1 MLTLRHDLR
10 LPLRRDEKARADF
23 VSGLRRH
30 VFETVAGEMRR
41 VYREAVAPRLAP
53 DAAPED
59 IHAAMRGREAFQ
71 FYSALRVGSQEM
83 VYQAIRPAIERAG
96 AALQRKADEL
106 ARGGAG
112 GDAGGDAPK
121 AAPLGSLTLDPDLEV
136 PRSVSAID
144 IHLSPGSYVE
154 EYAEEDL
161 AVGAVYDNRLAVST
175 FGVFGPNLDDIGQ
188 SIARFV
194 GARHPRFAPRRIL
207 DLGCTVGHNTGAWK
221 DVFPE
226 AEVHGIDVAAPCLRY
241 AAARARSQGR
251 AVHFRQMDAE
261 ALRFPDASFDVVFSS
276 MFLHEVPRKGIP
288 KVLREAYRVLRPG
301 GLMLHMELP
310 PADQL
315 SAYDSFYLDWD
326 GHYNNEPFYR
336 AFRAMDL
343 RRIVTT
349 AGFAPDD
356 YLQHVVPS
364 WSALGADAWRAAVDA
379 PEAPVA
385 SEKTGRLATGIRWF
399 CFGAWKR

>member
-1 MLTLRHDLR
+1 MLTLRHGLR
-10 LPLRRDEKARADF
+10 LSLRRDEKARADF
-23 VSGLRRH
+23 VSALRRH

-41 VYREAVAPRLAP
+41 DYREAVAPRLAP

-59 IHAAMRGREAFQ
+59 IHATMRGREAFQ

-96 AALQRKADEL
+96 AALQREADEL
-106 ARGGAG
+106 AHGGAG
-112 GDAGGDAPK
+112 GDAGGDAAK
-121 AAPLGSLTLDPDLEV
+121 AAPLGSLTLEPGFAV
-136 PRSVSAID
+136 PRSVSAVD

-154 EYAEEDL
+154 EYAEDDL
-161 AVGAVYDNRLAVST
+161 AVGAVYDNRLAIST

-194 GARHPRFAPRRIL
+194 LVRHPQFAPRRIL

-343 RRIVTT
+343 RRIVAT

>member
-1 MLTLRHDLR
+1 MSTRAQIAIQIGPEEWAHIYCHYDGYRAHML
-10 LPLRRDEKARADF
+10 PA
-23 VSGLRRH
+23 
-30 VFETVAGEMRR
+30 
-41 VYREAVAPRLAP
+41 LAP
-53 DAAPED
+53 WTPED

-96 AALQRKADEL
+96 AALQREAAKS
-106 ARGGAG
+106 AR
-112 GDAGGDAPK
+112 

-194 GARHPRFAPRRIL
+194 RARHPRFAPRQIL

-221 DVFPE
+221 DVFPD

-343 RRIVTT
+343 RRIVAT

-364 WSALGADAWRAAVDA
+364 WSALGADAWRAALDA

>member
-1 MLTLRHDLR
+1 MLTLRHELR

-41 VYREAVAPRLAP
+41 DYRQAVAPRLAP

-59 IHAAMRGREAFQ
+59 VHAAMRGREAFR
-71 FYSALRVGSQEM
+71 FYSALRVCSQEM

-96 AALQRKADEL
+96 AALQRKAGEL
-106 ARGGAG
+106 AAGARG
-112 GDAGGDAPK
+112 
-121 AAPLGSLTLDPDLEV
+121 AAPLGSLTLEPGFEV
-136 PRSVSAID
+136 PRSVSAVD

-154 EYAEEDL
+154 EYADEDL

-175 FGVFGPNLDDIGQ
+175 FGVFGPDLDDIGQ
-188 SIARFV
+188 SLARFV
-194 GARHPRFAPRRIL
+194 RARHPDFAPQRIL
-207 DLGCTVGHNTGAWK
+207 DVGCTVGHNTGAWK
-221 DVFPE
+221 DVYPE

-251 AVHFRQMDAE
+251 AIHFRQMDAE
-261 ALRFPDASFDVVFSS
+261 ALRFPDRSFDIVFSS

-288 KVLREAYRVLRPG
+288 KVLREAHRVLRPG

-315 SAYDSFYLDWD
+315 TAYDSFYLDWD

-343 RRIVTT
+343 RRIVAA
-349 AGFAPDD
+349 AGFAPGD

-364 WSALGADAWRAAVDA
+364 WSALGEAAWREALRA
-379 PEAPVA
+379 PEDPVA
-385 SEKTGRLATGIRWF
+385 SERTGRLATGIRWF

>member
-1 MLTLRHDLR
+1 
-10 LPLRRDEKARADF
+10 
-23 VSGLRRH
+23 
-30 VFETVAGEMRR
+30 
-41 VYREAVAPRLAP
+41 
-53 DAAPED
+53 
-59 IHAAMRGREAFQ
+59 
-71 FYSALRVGSQEM
+71 M

-96 AALQRKADEL
+96 AALQRKAGEL
-106 ARGGAG
+106 AAGARG
-112 GDAGGDAPK
+112 
-121 AAPLGSLTLDPDLEV
+121 AAPLGSLTLEPGFEV
-136 PRSVSAID
+136 PRSVSAVD

-154 EYAEEDL
+154 EYADEDL

-175 FGVFGPNLDDIGQ
+175 FGVFGPDLDDIGQ
-188 SIARFV
+188 SLARFV
-194 GARHPRFAPRRIL
+194 RARHPDFAPQRIL

-221 DVFPE
+221 DVYPE

-251 AVHFRQMDAE
+251 AIHFRQMDAE
-261 ALRFPDASFDVVFSS
+261 ALRFPDRSFDIVFSS

-288 KVLREAYRVLRPG
+288 KVLREAHRVLRPG

-315 SAYDSFYLDWD
+315 TAYDSFYLDWD

-343 RRIVTT
+343 RRIVAA
-349 AGFAPDD
+349 AGFAPGD

-364 WSALGADAWRAAVDA
+364 WSALGEAAWREALRA
-379 PEAPVA
+379 PEDPVA
-385 SEKTGRLATGIRWF
+385 SERTGRLATGIRWF

>member
-1 MLTLRHDLR
+1 MLTLRHELR

-41 VYREAVAPRLAP
+41 DYRQAVAPRLAP

-59 IHAAMRGREAFQ
+59 VHAAMRGREAFR
-71 FYSALRVGSQEM
+71 FYSALRVCSQEM

-96 AALQRKADEL
+96 AALQRKAGEL
-106 ARGGAG
+106 AAGARG
-112 GDAGGDAPK
+112 
-121 AAPLGSLTLDPDLEV
+121 AAPLGSLTLEPGFEV
-136 PRSVSAID
+136 PRSVSAVD

-154 EYAEEDL
+154 EYADEDL

-175 FGVFGPNLDDIGQ
+175 FGVFGPDLDDIGQ
-188 SIARFV
+188 SLARFV
-194 GARHPRFAPRRIL
+194 RARHPDFAPQRIL

-221 DVFPE
+221 DVYPE

-251 AVHFRQMDAE
+251 AIHFRQMDAE
-261 ALRFPDASFDVVFSS
+261 ALRFPDRSFDIVFSS

-288 KVLREAYRVLRPG
+288 KVLREAHRVLRPG

-315 SAYDSFYLDWD
+315 TAYDSFYLDWD

-343 RRIVTT
+343 RRIVAA
-349 AGFAPDD
+349 AGFAPGD

-364 WSALGADAWRAAVDA
+364 WSALGEAAWREALRA
-379 PEAPVA
+379 PEDPVA
-385 SEKTGRLATGIRWF
+385 SERTGRLATGIRWF